1 MFYWTKVL
9 QEVIS
14 YQKQGFRCTYTNLQ
28 ETDAFHE
35 VYQSMEM
42 PKKEKREAKKYYLG
56 LKYPGMYLT
65 QREMECVQSLLK
77 GNTLREA
84 GLELELSSRTV
95 EFYLK
100 NIKKKMQVKK
110 KNEVLAVI
118 RGLSGIDTLWVC
130 DGQDW

>member
-1 MFYWTKVL
+1 
-9 QEVIS
+9 
-14 YQKQGFRCTYTNLQ
+14 
-28 ETDAFHE
+28 
-35 VYQSMEM
+35 
-42 PKKEKREAKKYYLG
+42 
-56 LKYPGMYLT
+56 MYLT